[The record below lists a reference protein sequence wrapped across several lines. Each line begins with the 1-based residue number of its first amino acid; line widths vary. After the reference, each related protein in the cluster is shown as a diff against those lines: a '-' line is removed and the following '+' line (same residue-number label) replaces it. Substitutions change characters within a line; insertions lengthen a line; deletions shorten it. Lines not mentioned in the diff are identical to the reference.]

1 MSIWFLNGNQSD
13 PFTRASNSN
22 LAQVRLGCPRSGHLA
37 INSPTPEDIFCHFA
51 GIYIW
56 LFCTILYGPYIKNL
70 ELWKVMLR
78 DTTTFPEFHVSES
91 SFRPP
96 QYKPR
101 NLLWATVVTVCCYKV
116 SDTWQKMLDTF
127 KASHLTQPIYKNL
140 VVHIL
145 RKWMTYKYHHY

>member
-1 MSIWFLNGNQSD
+1 MDSRFGTNFKRETLWSTEHRFGPN
-13 PFTRASNSN
+13 
-22 LAQVRLGCPRSGHLA
+22 VRHGPPRHLV
-37 INSPTPEDIFCHFA
+37 INSTNPDDICCHFI
-51 GIYIW
+51 GRYW
-56 LFCTILYGPYIKNL
+56 LFITMYIKNL

-116 SDTWQKMLDTF
+116 NDTWHKMLDTF

-145 RKWMTYKYHHY
+145 REWMTYKYHHY